1 LRLLPPFIIR
11 KRDIAEFIAKFEA
24 VLVATSKMAAAE
36 SAKAIKLKATIQT
49 QPKVMAASR
58 QL

>member
-1 LRLLPPFIIR
+1 
-11 KRDIAEFIAKFEA
+11 
-24 VLVATSKMAAAE
+24 MAAAE